1 MSDSKIETAKK
12 YHSDWIAFQTTPET
26 EYWYKEI
33 DYQAAI
39 KRIAKLEDGIA
50 RESHDIEQSL
60 GIALG
65 YPWYKDDP
73 KNFPDA
79 TEESGVC
86 VGEHVPA
93 SIAAEA
99 ARRITELEA
108 VIADLEAEVCGRSNE
123 IARLLA
129 ENAEL
134 RKDKERFITDLR
146 NRVKEL
152 NLKLSTCFPV
162 SHQYTEIRARKE
174 AFETVIAELEEG
186 GEG

>member
-1 MSDSKIETAKK
+1 MSDAKK
-12 YHSDWIAFQTTPET
+12 YYVDREGHVGRNIPRATFLVHEDDYAAALKRAEEAEELRETTHAQTGLIIDQGTHIAEL
-26 EYWYKEI
+26 EAKVKEL
-33 DYQAAI
+33 
-39 KRIAKLEDGIA
+39 KNSIAN
-50 RESHDIEQSL
+50 ESFDIEQSL
-60 GIALG
+60 GKALG

-108 VIADLEAEVCGRSNE
+108 
-123 IARLLA
+123 
-129 ENAEL
+129 ENAEVQ
-134 RKDKERFITDLR
+134 KDRERLDWLEINSDIR
-146 NRVKEL
+146 MV
-152 NLKLSTCFPV
+152 
-162 SHQYTEIRARKE
+162 TEGGGIMICKHPTRQAID
-174 AFETVIAELEEG
+174 AAMEG

>member
-1 MSDSKIETAKK
+1 MSEIAKK

-26 EYWYKEI
+26 EYWYREI

-39 KRIAKLEDGIA
+39 KRIAKLEEGIA
-50 RESHDIEQSL
+50 RESFDIEQSL
-60 GIALG
+60 GKALG

-108 VIADLEAEVCGRSNE
+108 ALTGLRGYCLEPGETGCDDTDEAIRRADALIAVIKGNKRPNQ
-123 IARLLA
+123 R
-129 ENAEL
+129 
-134 RKDKERFITDLR
+134 
-146 NRVKEL
+146 
-152 NLKLSTCFPV
+152 
-162 SHQYTEIRARKE
+162 
-174 AFETVIAELEEG
+174 
-186 GEG
+186 